1 MVKKKKTFH
10 PIIIFNDTHIFKINM
25 LFLHAVFSGSNA
37 AFSYSLE
44 NNLRTL
50 IFTTNSYNRFTR
62 PELQVAVTA
71 ELNLL
76 TLTSLVSQLEFFF
89 WWYFFKSTSAF
100 HLHIYTYNT
109 CIGFDSLN
117 CSFPSIEHQR
127 SDDVG
132 CRLFYIGK
140 YKNMSL
146 NFLSVPGSAFVT
158 LKCFKKKTLKWMYL

>member
-1 MVKKKKTFH
+1 MPLPITNRLRVEIFVYYPIWSKNKKQKILLNMIELTCKSRKFIIYIAWLKKKPFH

-89 WWYFFKSTSAF
+89 WWYFFQIYICISFT
-100 HLHIYTYNT
+100 HLH
-109 CIGFDSLN
+109 L
-117 CSFPSIEHQR
+117 
-127 SDDVG
+127 
-132 CRLFYIGK
+132 
-140 YKNMSL
+140 
-146 NFLSVPGSAFVT
+146 
-158 LKCFKKKTLKWMYL
+158 

>member
-1 MVKKKKTFH
+1 MVKKNPFH
-10 PIIIFNDTHIFKINM
+10 PRIIFNDTHIFNFNM

-62 PELQVAVTA
+62 PEVQVAVTA

-100 HLHIYTYNT
+100 HLHSYTYN
-109 CIGFDSLN
+109 IGFDSLY
-117 CSFPSIEHQR
+117 CSFPSTEHQR

-140 YKNMSL
+140 HKNMSL
-146 NFLSVPGSAFVT
+146 NFLAVPGSAFVI
-158 LKCFKKKTLKWMYL
+158 LKCFKKRKH

>member
-1 MVKKKKTFH
+1 
-10 PIIIFNDTHIFKINM
+10 M

-62 PELQVAVTA
+62 PEVQVAVTA

-89 WWYFFKSTSAF
+89 DGTFSNL
-100 HLHIYTYNT
+100 HLHFIYTITLIIYDLT
-109 CIGFDSLN
+109 HFTVL
-117 CSFPSIEHQR
+117 FRPQSIKDQM
-127 SDDVG
+127 
-132 CRLFYIGK
+132 
-140 YKNMSL
+140 MSVAGY
-146 NFLSVPGSAFVT
+146 FT
-158 LKCFKKKTLKWMYL
+158 LVSTKICH